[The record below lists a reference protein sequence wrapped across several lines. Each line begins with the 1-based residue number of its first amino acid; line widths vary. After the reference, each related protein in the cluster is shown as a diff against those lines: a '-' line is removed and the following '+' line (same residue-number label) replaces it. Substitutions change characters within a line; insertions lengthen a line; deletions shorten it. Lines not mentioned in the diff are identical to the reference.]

1 MIRVI
6 AIDDEPLALR
16 QIVNYIQRVPQLTLV
31 AECQSAVE
39 AASVL
44 HREEVDAIFCD
55 INMPDLNGMEF
66 VRLLQ
71 RSDVPASSMPMVVF
85 TTAYSEYALEGFQVT
100 ALDYLLKPFGFND
113 FRRAADR
120 IIQRHEEHAAMKTL
134 LSAPDSRTKKDGDAV
149 PRSRVGDTIYVRA
162 DHRTHAVALHEVR
175 YVQAMGEYLRIYV
188 DSSPRPLMTLF
199 SMKRM
204 EETLPADRFMR
215 IHRSYIICLDR
226 IAQVAR
232 GRVILNDNT
241 ELPIGDN
248 YRAAFEEWLATR
260 MA

>member
-16 QIVNYIQRVPQLTLV
+16 QIVNYIHRVPQLTLV

-71 RSDVPASSMPMVVF
+71 RSDVPATSMPMVVF
-85 TTAYSEYALEGFQVT
+85 TTAYSEYAIEGFQV
-100 ALDYLLKPFGFND
+100 AAVDYLLKPFGFTD

-120 IIQRHEEHAAMKTL
+120 IIQRHEEHTAMKTI
-134 LSAPDSRTKKDGDAV
+134 LSSPATKTEKYSAAPS
-149 PRSRVGDTIYVRA
+149 RSRVGDTLYVRA
-162 DHRTHAVALHEVR
+162 DHRTHAIALHDIR

-188 DSSPRPLMTLF
+188 DSAPRPLMTLF

-204 EETLPADRFMR
+204 EEMLPPDRFMR
-215 IHRSYIICLDR
+215 IHRSYIISLDR

-232 GRVILNDNT
+232 GRVVLSDDI

-248 YRAAFEEWLATR
+248 YRAAFEEWLSAR

>member
-16 QIVNYIQRVPQLTLV
+16 QIVNYINRVPQLTLV

-39 AASVL
+39 AAGVL
-44 HREEVDAIFCD
+44 HREEIDAIFCD

-71 RSDVPASSMPMVVF
+71 RSDVPASTMPLVVF
-85 TTAYSEYALEGFQVT
+85 TTAYSEYALDGFQV
-100 ALDYLLKPFGFND
+100 AAVDYLLKPFGFND
-113 FRRAADR
+113 FHRAADR
-120 IIQRHEEHAAMKTL
+120 IVQRHEEHTAMKTI
-134 LSAPDSRTKKDGDAV
+134 LSSEPKTERDNALPT
-149 PRSRVGDTIYVRA
+149 RSRVGDTLYIRA
-162 DHRTHAVALHEVR
+162 DHRTHAVAFHDVR

-188 DSSPRPLMTLF
+188 DSASRPLMTLF

-204 EETLPADRFMR
+204 EETLPPDRFMR
-215 IHRSYIICLDR
+215 IHRSYIISLDR

-232 GRVILNDNT
+232 GRVILNDST

-248 YRAAFEEWLATR
+248 YRAAFEEWLSAR